1 MRAPSYPVVL
11 RVAGRRCLVVGGG
24 TVAAQKA
31 KGLVASGADVVMV
44 APWFAPESLALDGVR
59 RIERRYRDE
68 DLDDVW
74 LVTTAVDDEAVTA
87 EIAAEAGNRR
97 IWCNAADR
105 PAHCSVTLPAVHRD
119 GDIIVAVSTDGRS
132 PGLSSWLRNRIAAN
146 LGDLPSRVLTEAV
159 ATRSRLRALRSSEG
173 LSWHDLFDRIA
184 DHDASGASRHE
195 AERFLADAVAAPD
208 APEQASTAARRPRV
222 HLVGA
227 GPGDRDLMTLRAAA
241 VLAEADVVLH
251 DALVGTG
258 VLDLVAP
265 DAELIDVGKRPGR
278 AVPQELIS
286 SLLVE
291 LAHQGRRVV
300 RLKGGDPFVLGRG
313 GEEALALQ
321 DAGVDYEVVPGVSSA
336 IAAPAAAGV
345 PVTHRGVAAAVTI
358 VTGHRAEGVPSVD
371 WRALAGVGGTIV
383 VLMGVAQRALI
394 AGELMTGGLAPDTPV
409 AVVERATQ
417 DGESSRRCRLD
428 ELATL
433 EAHPPATIVIGPVA
447 AFDLRSSAAVS
458 AIEALGPDAIGSDAR
473 GPGRS

>member
-31 KGLVASGADVVMV
+31 SGLVASGADVVMV
-44 APWFAPESLALDGVR
+44 APWFAPESLALEGVR
-59 RIERRYRDE
+59 RIERRYRAS
-68 DLDDVW
+68 DLDGVW
-74 LVTTAVDDEAVTA
+74 LVTTAVDDDAVTA
-87 EIAAEAGNRR
+87 GIAADAGARQ

-105 PAHCSVTLPAVHRD
+105 PDHCSVTLPAVHRD

-132 PGLSSWLRNRIAAN
+132 PGLSSWLRNRIADH
-146 LGDLPSRVLTEAV
+146 LGDLPSRLLTEV
-159 ATRSRLRALRSSEG
+159 VTTRSRLRALRSSEG
-173 LSWHDLFDRIA
+173 LSWHDLFDRLA
-184 DHDASGASRHE
+184 AHDGTGRGHHE
-195 AERFLADAVAAPD
+195 AERFLADAVATPPADAGTSPD
-208 APEQASTAARRPRV
+208 AGRDGRVVRV

-227 GPGDRDLMTLRAAA
+227 GPGDRDLMTLRAAR

-278 AVPQELIS
+278 AVPQDLIS

-291 LAHQGRRVV
+291 LARQGRRVV

-321 DAGVDYEVVPGVSSA
+321 AGGIDYEVVPGVSSA
-336 IAAPAAAGV
+336 IAAPATAGV

-371 WRALAGVGGTIV
+371 WRSLANVGGTIV
-383 VLMGVAQRALI
+383 VLMGVAQRAAIAAELI
-394 AGELMTGGLAPDTPV
+394 AGGLDPATPV
-409 AVVERATQ
+409 AIVERATRS
-417 DGESSRRCRLD
+417 DESSRRCRLD
-428 ELATL
+428 ELGAI
-433 EAHPPATIVIGPVA
+433 AARPPSTIVIGAVA
-447 AFDLRSSAAVS
+447 AFDLRSSAAV
-458 AIEALGPDAIGSDAR
+458 AALGALGPESLEPGGS
-473 GPGRS
+473 